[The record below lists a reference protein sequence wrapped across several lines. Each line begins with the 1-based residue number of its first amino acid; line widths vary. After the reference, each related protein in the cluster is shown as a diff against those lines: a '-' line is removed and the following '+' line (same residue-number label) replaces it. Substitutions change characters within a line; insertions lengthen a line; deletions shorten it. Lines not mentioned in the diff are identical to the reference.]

1 MLTKPVG
8 RPRRTKEASTEVV
21 GLRLT
26 QTEKDRLDHFCFAY
40 EQNPSQLIRSALEIL
55 DYI

>member
-1 MLTKPVG
+1 MFTKLG

-26 QTEKDRLDHFCFAY
+26 PQEKARLDAFCFAY
-40 EQNPSQLIRSALEIL
+40 ESNPSQLIRSALDTL